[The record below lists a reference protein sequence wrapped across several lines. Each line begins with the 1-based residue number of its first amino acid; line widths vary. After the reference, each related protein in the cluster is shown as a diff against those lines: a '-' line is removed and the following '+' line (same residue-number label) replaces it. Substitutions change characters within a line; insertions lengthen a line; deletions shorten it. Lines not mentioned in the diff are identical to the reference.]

1 MCQDRNA
8 YIDEETEAGDRQEA
22 QIAHGPMTTKP
33 TIAEHTKTVK
43 AAWDKAPAG
52 PKKDAALKQ
61 YRAAE
66 KAHTAKHDAET
77 TKELDAATHAL
88 A

>member
-1 MCQDRNA
+1 
-8 YIDEETEAGDRQEA
+8 
-22 QIAHGPMTTKP
+22 MTP
-33 TIAEHTKTVK
+33 EQPKTADKMKSVK

-52 PKKDAALKQ
+52 PKKDAALKH

-66 KAHTAKHDAET
+66 KAHMAKNEAET
-77 TKELDAATHAL
+77 NKELDAATHAL